1 MFGKKDANGLRIELN
16 PYKKSNPILQVLAL
30 NCEHK
35 ELNNSSSRFYV
46 AILKM
51 WNPTYTKTISGQSSI
66 DLD

>member
-51 WNPTYTKTISGQSSI
+51 
-66 DLD
+66 